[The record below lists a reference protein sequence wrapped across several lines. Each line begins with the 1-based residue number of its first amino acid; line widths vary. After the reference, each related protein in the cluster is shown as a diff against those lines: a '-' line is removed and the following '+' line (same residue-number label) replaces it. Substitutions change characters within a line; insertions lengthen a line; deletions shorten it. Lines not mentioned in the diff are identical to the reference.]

1 MSKYRRSLCIA
12 SVLALL
18 VVPSLSGCA
27 GAGPPGA
34 ARAQAGV
41 MGELFEQ
48 LKKEDDEAEIQ
59 EMAALREAGQQ
70 QRELERE
77 QEHEWH

>member
-1 MSKYRRSLCIA
+1 MSIA
-12 SVLALL
+12 SGPTSRTRAG
-18 VVPSLSGCA
+18 SGRA
-27 GAGPPGA
+27 A

-77 QEHEWH
+77 